1 MKHPVKSRGFL
12 LLKLPAAWFSGV
24 RIMEVNEKT
33 CQVTVPYKWFTK
45 NPFRSTYFACLSMA
59 AELST
64 GALAMM
70 HVYKRSPSVSML
82 IVKMESTYIKKA
94 TGVTTFTCEDG
105 YILRE
110 TIDKAIATGE
120 GQTLITRS
128 SGINERGESVAEFLF
143 TWSFKVKQ

>member
-12 LLKLPAAWFSGV
+12 LFRLPAAWFSGV
-24 RIMEVNEKT
+24 RIRSVNEKT

-70 HVYKRSPSVSML
+70 HVYKRTPSVSML
-82 IVKMESTYIKKA
+82 IVKMESTYLKKA
-94 TGVTTFTCEDG
+94 TGITTFTCEDG
-105 YILRE
+105 NILRDV
-110 TIDKAIATGE
+110 IDKAVTTGE
-120 GQTLITRS
+120 GQTIVTRS
-128 SGINERGESVAEFLF
+128 SGVNEQGESVAEFLF
-143 TWSFKVKQ
+143 TWSFKVKR